1 MEFRKNFIWYYFY
14 CGHWLVLCGC
24 LHVFCCRFLL
34 LWSRLWSFAAG
45 LWSLASGLWSFVVV
59 CGWFVAVCRSLWSFL
74 GDLWSFVVVVSFTN
88 YDIIHLIKAMCFHNT
103 ILMAHLEVKVPYS
116 RWSLSAHNF
125 PNSGYSHKLSSTHPQ
140 KGLVYFYTKIILPML

>member
-14 CGHWLVLCGC
+14 CGHWLVPCGC
-24 LHVFCCRFLL
+24 LHVFCCRLLL

-59 CGWFVAVCRSLWSFL
+59 CRWFVAVCRSLWL
-74 GDLWSFVVVVSFTN
+74 FVVVASFSN
-88 YDIIHLIKAMCFHNT
+88 YDIIHLIKTMCFHNT

-125 PNSGYSHKLSSTHPQ
+125 PNAGYSHKLFSTHPQ
-140 KGLVYFYTKIILPML
+140 KGLVYFYTKRILPML

>member
-1 MEFRKNFIWYYFY
+1 MEFRKKFIWYYFY
-14 CGHWLVLCGC
+14 CGHWLVPCGC
-24 LHVFCCRFLL
+24 LHVFCCRLLL

-59 CGWFVAVCRSLWSFL
+59 CRWFVAVCRSLWL
-74 GDLWSFVVVVSFTN
+74 FVVVASFSN
-88 YDIIHLIKAMCFHNT
+88 YDIIHLIKTMCFHNT

-125 PNSGYSHKLSSTHPQ
+125 PSAGYSHKLFSTHPQ
-140 KGLVYFYTKIILPML
+140 KGLVYFYTKRILPML